1 MTHSSLSILVAFKHS
16 CMLHDTLRKSHDQ
29 WMSEFC
35 VLYLVRAKIIYTT
48 SNMVIKYILLQTLFT
63 KRSKCSDKLIV
74 T

>member
-1 MTHSSLSILVAFKHS
+1 MTHSSLSILVAFNHS
-16 CMLHDTLRKSHDQ
+16 CMLHDTLRKSQ

-48 SNMVIKYILLQTLFT
+48 SNMMIKYILLQTLFT

-74 T
+74 I